1 MPLINVYLREGTT
14 AEHRQAIASAI
25 QKGMIDVLNIPDDD
39 YFQVTHE
46 LDAENLIFDRNFFGV
61 ARSDDAVIVRLS
73 FNARPAAAKQAL
85 FEAIADNIVDSAG
98 LDRNDLFM
106 TIVETAP
113 ENWWANA
120 RTVDAVTGTDSR
132 MSTAT

>member
-1 MPLINVYLREGTT
+1 MPLINMYLHEGTDV
-14 AEHRQAIASAI
+14 ERRRAIASAI
-25 QKGMIDVLNIPDDD
+25 HKGMVDVLGIPDDD

-46 LDAENLIFDRNFFGV
+46 LDAENLLYDRNYFGV

-85 FEAIADNIVDSAG
+85 FEAIADNMVNDAG
-98 LDRNDLFM
+98 LSRDDIFM

-120 RTVDAVTGTDSR
+120 RTVDSVTGTDSR
-132 MSTAT
+132 MSTAS